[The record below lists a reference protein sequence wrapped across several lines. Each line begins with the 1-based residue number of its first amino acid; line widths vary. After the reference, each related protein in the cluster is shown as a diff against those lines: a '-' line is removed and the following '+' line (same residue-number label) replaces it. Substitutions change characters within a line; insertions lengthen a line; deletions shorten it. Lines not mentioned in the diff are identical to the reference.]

1 VLPSGALVI
10 SSASLDL
17 TNIVAIATNT
27 VVKEPGSP
35 ANSLMGTINPK
46 TGLLTITF
54 GDGSGKA
61 TATGFGAVL
70 QNSTNAGGYF
80 LTKTNAGS
88 ILLSPN

>member
-1 VLPSGALVI
+1 VLPSGTLVI
-10 SSASLDL
+10 SSAGLDL
-17 TNIVAIATNT
+17 TNFVSISNNT
-27 VVKEPGSP
+27 IIPEAGSA
-35 ANSLMGTINPK
+35 ANSLTGTINPK

-54 GDGSGKA
+54 GNGSGKA
-61 TATGFGAVL
+61 TTTGYGAVL